1 MMKDIVTEQLHE
13 IIVQSKIILSAIQV
27 GDMDIVQGAV
37 DERGR
42 LIHELEQYND
52 KTITDEARQLYQE
65 FESIELKCKQEMD
78 AFKVKLEKELMDS
91 KNEKLKVQRNK
102 NAMDQYHMQ
111 SKSMYSGLSIDN
123 KK

>member
-1 MMKDIVTEQLHE
+1 MMKDIVIEQLHE

-37 DERGR
+37 DVRGR
-42 LIHELEQYND
+42 LIHELEQYKD